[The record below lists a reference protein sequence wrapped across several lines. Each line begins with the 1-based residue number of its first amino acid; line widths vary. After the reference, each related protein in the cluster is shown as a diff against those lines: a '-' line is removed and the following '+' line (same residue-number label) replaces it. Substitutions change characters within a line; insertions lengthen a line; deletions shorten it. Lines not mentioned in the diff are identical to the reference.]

1 MPVVLIVGTFNRPS
15 RSPRVRRGFSLIE
28 LLVALSVIVV
38 LIGLMI
44 PAIAQVRSTTHRVIC
59 SSNVRQIGLG
69 VAMYADDFD
78 GRLPRSI
85 FIRNMT
91 QNSSEAMLETVRLR
105 LASDS
110 RLFAAYHQNGSE
122 VAAAAR
128 PTGVWDGLG
137 LLFDGEYLSARGVFY
152 CPSHTGDNRL
162 SDSGEASWK
171 DERLDL
177 LGNFQYRAQG
187 PDGTSMLWRIE
198 PRESVLVSDSL
209 RPEDELNH
217 SDGANTLRAD
227 LAVLWF
233 DDPGDALLAL
243 SREGQTGLAWDL
255 LDQHAGGSN

>member
-1 MPVVLIVGTFNRPS
+1 
-15 RSPRVRRGFSLIE
+15 LIE

-44 PAIAQVRSTTHRVIC
+44 PAIAKVRSTTHRVIC
-59 SSNVRQIGLG
+59 SSNARQIGLG
-69 VAMYADDFD
+69 IAMYADDYD

-85 FIRNMT
+85 FIRSMM

-110 RLFAAYHQNGSE
+110 RLFATYHQTSTDAA
-122 VAAAAR
+122 AAAAR
-128 PTGVWDGLG
+128 PRGVWDGLG

-152 CPSHTGDNRL
+152 CPSHTGENSLADAGETAWEN
-162 SDSGEASWK
+162 DS
-171 DERLDL
+171 LDL
-177 LGNFQYRAQG
+177 LGNYQYRAQG
-187 PDGTSMLWRIE
+187 PDGSDMLWRIE

-209 RPEDELNH
+209 RPDDELNH
-217 SDGANTLRAD
+217 EDGANTLRAD

-243 SREGQTGLAWDL
+243 SRQGQTGRAWDL
-255 LDQHAGGSN
+255 LDRHARGSN